1 MRYHAALSLTIV
13 LAGCAPTDQP
23 PAGHQ
28 LKGAWEVIE
37 RSYERGDSAWVVS
50 GPEPGIYLF
59 TDTFYGIQ
67 EIRDSGPRPLFTEN
81 TTDTERLAAF
91 EVYHGHTGTYRVEG
105 STLWFTPTLAKGPN
119 TADGG
124 TYSYRLEWQG
134 ELLRVVR
141 EAPAEEETRV
151 TTLRRVE

>member
-1 MRYHAALSLTIV
+1 MRNHAALSLTIV
-13 LAGCAPTDQP
+13 LVGCAPADQP
-23 PAGHQ
+23 AGDE

-37 RSYERGDSAWVVS
+37 RSYERSDSAWVVS

-81 TTDTERLAAF
+81 TTDEERLAAF
-91 EVYHGHTGTYRVEG
+91 EVYNGHTGTYRVGG
-105 STLWFTPTLAKGPN
+105 STLWITPILAKGPN

-124 TYSYRLEWQG
+124 TYSYRLEWEG
-134 ELLRVVR
+134 ESLRVVR
-141 EAPAEEETRV
+141 EATAEEEVRV

>member
-1 MRYHAALSLTIV
+1 MRHSAALSLLFIF
-13 LAGCAPTDQP
+13 AGCASADS
-23 PAGHQ
+23 PAGHE

-59 TDTFYGIQ
+59 TDAFYGIQ
-67 EIRDSGPRPLFTEN
+67 EIRDSGPRPLFTEH
-81 TTDTERLAAF
+81 TTDEERLAAF

-105 STLWFTPTLAKGPN
+105 STLWITPTLAKGPN

-124 TYSYRLEWQG
+124 TYSYRLEWAG

-141 EAPAEEETRV
+141 EAPAEEEIRV
-151 TTLRRVE
+151 TTLRRIE